1 MRGQRREDS
10 GFDRYGGHATRLT
23 CVEGEILGAISKEE
37 VPPDDDDDG
46 GDAAYH
52 PEGQAEFTSTF
63 PPPFD
68 MHQSISQ
75 SIYSS
80 IGELTTSL
88 AYDYIRSSSN

>member
-63 PPPFD
+63 PPTIR
-68 MHQSISQ
+68 HASINF
-75 SIYSS
+75 SINLF
-80 IGELTTSL
+80 I
-88 AYDYIRSSSN
+88 NW